1 MRNQEIAAIFDE
13 IADLLEIKGEQVFR
27 INSYRRAARTVGDL
41 TRDIAE
47 LAAAGE
53 LESLQGIGKS
63 TAEKINEYLAT
74 GHMQTHAELLES
86 VPKGLPGLLK
96 IAGMGPKRVALVW
109 KELGVT
115 NLDELKEAISSGRFA
130 ALKGM
135 GEKSVEQIAAAI
147 QFVEKS
153 TGRTP
158 LGLAWPLAEE
168 MAAELRKI
176 KAVRRVSICGSLRRG
191 CETIGDLDLLCEST
205 DGPAVIK
212 AFSSLPQVKR
222 VLAAGD
228 TKGSVIVT
236 RRDGVEMQADCRVV
250 PGESFGS
257 ALQYFTGS
265 KAHNVRLREIA
276 SKKKWKLN
284 EWGLFSGERRLAGK
298 DEPAIYKKLGLPPIP
313 PEQREDRGELEEG
326 VIEPLI
332 EPGDLRGDLHLH
344 TTASDGVSEAEEM
357 ARAAEQLGY
366 HYISINDH
374 SRSSAIANGLS
385 VDRMW
390 RQIEKL
396 RNLNQKLKS
405 IAVLVSCECDILSDG
420 SLDYPDQV
428 LAACDLVV
436 ASVHSGMRQ
445 ARDKVTARVLRAME
459 NPYVTVIG
467 HPTGRMI
474 GQREAMDLDM
484 EAVIA
489 KAAETKTAL
498 ELNASWQRLDL
509 HDRHARMARD
519 AGVMICISTDAHS
532 VGQLG
537 QMKFGVITARRAW
550 LRPQDVLNTR
560 PLPAVRKWI
569 AQKRKQA

>member
-1 MRNQEIAAIFDE
+1 MRNEEIAAIFDE

-27 INSYRRAARTVGDL
+27 INSYRRAARTIGDL

-47 LAAAGE
+47 VAAEGG
-53 LESLQGIGKS
+53 LEELQGIGKS
-63 TAEKINEYLAT
+63 TAEKIKEYLADGKIT
-74 GHMQTHAELLES
+74 AHVELLES
-86 VPKGLPGLLK
+86 VPAGLPGLLQ

-115 NLDELKEAISSGRFA
+115 CLDDLKEAISSGRFA

-135 GEKSVEQIAAAI
+135 GAKSVEQIAAAI
-147 QFVEKS
+147 EFVEKS

-168 MAAELRKI
+168 LAAELRKI
-176 KAVRRVSICGSLRRG
+176 KGVRKVSICGSLRRG
-191 CETIGDLDLLCEST
+191 CETIGDLDLLCESN
-205 DGPAVIK
+205 DGPGVIK
-212 AFSSLPQVKR
+212 AFTALPPVRR

-228 TKGSVIVT
+228 TKASVIVL
-236 RRDGVEMQADCRVV
+236 RRDSVEMQADCRVV
-250 PGESFGS
+250 PAESFGS

-265 KAHNVRLREIA
+265 KAHNVRLREMA
-276 SKKKWKLN
+276 SKKDWKLN
-284 EWGLFSGERRLAGK
+284 EWGLFAGARRLAGK
-298 DEPAIYKKLGLPPIP
+298 DEAAIYKKLGLPPIP
-313 PEQREDRGELEEG
+313 PELREDRGEF
-326 VIEPLI
+326 EPDAVPTLI
-332 EPGDLRGDLHLH
+332 EPGDLQGDLHVH
-344 TTASDGVSEAEEM
+344 TSASDGTSDAEEM
-357 ARAAEQLGY
+357 ARAAEELGY
-366 HYISINDH
+366 HYIGITDH
-374 SRSSAIANGLS
+374 SKSSAIANGLS

-445 ARDKVTARVLRAME
+445 SREKITARVLRALE
-459 NPYVTVIG
+459 NPYVTILG
-467 HPTGRMI
+467 HPTGRLI
-474 GQREAMDLDM
+474 GHREAMDLDM

-489 KAAETKTAL
+489 KAAQTGTAL

-509 HDRHARMARD
+509 HDRHARMAKD
-519 AGVMICISTDAHS
+519 AGVMMCISTDAHS
-532 VGQLG
+532 IGQLG
-537 QMKFGVITARRAW
+537 QAKFGVITARRAW
-550 LRPQDVLNTR
+550 LDASNVLNTR
-560 PLPAVRKWI
+560 PLATVRKWI
-569 AQKRKQA
+569 AKKRR

>member
-1 MRNQEIAAIFDE
+1 MRNEEIAAIFDE

-27 INSYRRAARTVGDL
+27 INSYRRAARTVSDL

-47 LAAAGE
+47 VAAAGE
-53 LESLQGIGKS
+53 LETLQGIGKS
-63 TAEKINEYLAT
+63 TAEKINEYLAS
-74 GHMQTHAELLES
+74 GRMKTHAELLES

-115 NLDELKEAISSGRFA
+115 NLDELKETISSGRFA

-135 GEKSVEQIAAAI
+135 GTKSVEQIAAAI

-168 MAAELRKI
+168 MAAELRKV

-191 CETIGDLDLLCEST
+191 CETIGDLDLLCESA

-212 AFSSLPQVKR
+212 AFTALPQVKR

-228 TKGSVIVT
+228 TKSSVIVL
-236 RRDGVEMQADCRVV
+236 RRDSVEMQADCRVV
-250 PGESFGS
+250 PAESFGS

-276 SKKKWKLN
+276 SRKNWKLN
-284 EWGLFSGERRLAGK
+284 EWGLFAGPRRLAGK

-313 PEQREDRGELEEG
+313 PEQREDRGEFEAG
-326 VIEPLI
+326 AIEPLI
-332 EPGDLRGDLHLH
+332 DLPDLRGDLHVH
-344 TTASDGVSEAEEM
+344 TSASDGVVDAEEI
-357 ARAAEQLGY
+357 ARAAEDLGY

-374 SRSSAIANGLS
+374 SKSSAIANGLS

-396 RNLNQKLKS
+396 RTLNKKLKS

-445 ARDKVTARVLRAME
+445 SRDKITARVLRAME
-459 NPYVTVIG
+459 NPYVTILG
-467 HPTGRMI
+467 HPTGRLI

-489 KAAETKTAL
+489 KAAETGTAL

-532 VGQLG
+532 VSQLG

-550 LRPQDVLNTR
+550 LRPQDILNTR

-569 AQKRKQA
+569 ARKRKQA